1 MNTRQELDKLL
12 TDCTKGKNKEMAF
25 ELGSCLNSVNRE
37 MNGKAK
43 YQLMEKLNV
52 FMDAEDGDRIVQK
65 VCEMQ
70 GGFFFRDVYRDGW
83 KDYRI
88 VQSILKEFSELFTE
102 VSDSLEDGIIDK
114 HEERRIDK
122 EWADLQ
128 GVLQS
133 FKRAIRRGEFS
144 EKVKSQSDK

>member
-1 MNTRQELDKLL
+1 MNERQELDRLL

-43 YQLMEKLNV
+43 YQLIEKLNV

-70 GGFFFRDVYRDGW
+70 GGIFVSIPDIKPGGGAL
-83 KDYRI
+83 I
-88 VQSILKEFSELFTE
+88 VSELLKEFSELTAEIGKSF
-102 VSDSLEDGIIDK
+102 DDG
-114 HEERRIDK
+114 RIDK
-122 EWADLQ
+122 AEIKRMRKELADINSVAE
-128 GVLQS
+128 GFFIS
-133 FKRAIRRGEFS
+133 AERGDYD
-144 EKVKSQSDK
+144 DK